1 MTDYVEMNRRN
12 WDERAAIHAR
22 DTTGDYM
29 LDRFRAGEDAL
40 HAIEAT
46 ELGDITGKRVL
57 HLQCHIGQD
66 TLCLARRGAT
76 VTGLDF
82 SSAALNV
89 ARRLSDQTGLK
100 ADFVEG
106 TVDQAPDLTPGP
118 FDLVF
123 TTWGTICWLPDVKK
137 WARVIASVLAPD
149 GELYFADAHPGF
161 NVLEQYAGKF
171 APTYDFQTPP
181 DQPLRLV
188 DETTYTGDP
197 TIMSHQSTRQ
207 WIHSLSA
214 VLGGLIDAG
223 LTIMMF
229 REHEVLPWRGLTS
242 LVPASERMWRL
253 PDGVPRMP
261 LSYSVR
267 AKKVSSDSVNTPAPI
282 HDRAAA
288 RWNGSREGF
297 TATPG
302 QRRKMRSHRVV
313 SGSAHPGYAC

>member
-1 MTDYVEMNRRN
+1 MTDHIEMNRRN

-22 DTTGDYM
+22 DSTGDYM

-40 HAIEAT
+40 HAIEAA
-46 ELGDITGKRVL
+46 ELGDISGKRVL
-57 HLQCHIGQD
+57 HLQCHIGRD
-66 TLCLARRGAT
+66 TLCLVRRGAI

-82 SSAALNV
+82 SAAALSV
-89 ARRLSDQTGLK
+89 ARRLSEETGLK

-123 TTWGTICWLPDVKK
+123 TTWGTICWLPDVKQ
-137 WARVIASVLAPD
+137 WAKVIASVLAPD

-161 NVLEQYAGKF
+161 NVLEEYAGKF

-181 DQPLRLV
+181 DRPLQFAN
-188 DETTYTGDP
+188 ETTYTGDP
-197 TIMSHQSTRQ
+197 TIISHQSTRE

-223 LTIMMF
+223 LTITMF
-229 REHEVLPWRGLTS
+229 REHEVLPWRGLPS
-242 LVPASERMWRL
+242 LVPASDRMWRL
-253 PDGVPRMP
+253 PDGVPRIP

-267 AKKVSSDSVNTPAPI
+267 A
-282 HDRAAA
+282 
-288 RWNGSREGF
+288 
-297 TATPG
+297 
-302 QRRKMRSHRVV
+302 RK
-313 SGSAHPGYAC
+313 GA